1 VPDLLGENWAG
12 VGIADGFGSD
22 CFAFAVDR
30 GGVSIFKLSD
40 VFESF
45 NKERLFVF
53 DEREG
58 STLGVPIDFQFEN
71 GCFKKDVQ
79 CSFERAQGK
88 VVGRC

>member
-1 VPDLLGENWAG
+1 MPDLLGENWAG

-45 NKERLFVF
+45 AKERLLVS
-53 DEREG
+53 DECEG
-58 STLGVPIDFQFEN
+58 SADGVPVDFQFEN
-71 GCFKKDVQ
+71 GCFKKDV
-79 CSFERAQGK
+79 
-88 VVGRC
+88 